1 MPNPAVHVIVSLAPS
16 GGLQLEL
23 PGSAGGS
30 RAILLKW
37 TSAVDPSRT
46 IERVLNSLAQG
57 QSAIGLD
64 GAPTRQQLQHWE
76 KHWQFADSRC
86 PFCLAEQELAKAFSG
101 EKKHRSH
108 STFDARYATRRLG
121 ETQVR
126 VIPLGESA
134 AKAKARGAAPPPA
147 IKKSKKSARELG
159 F

>member
-1 MPNPAVHVIVSLAPS
+1 MTSPHVIVSLAPS

-23 PGSAGGS
+23 PGPAGGS
-30 RAILLKW
+30 RAIPLKW
-37 TSAVDPSRT
+37 TAAVDPSRT

-76 KHWQFADSRC
+76 RHGATSDSRC
-86 PFCLAEQELAKAFSG
+86 PFCLAEDELAEAYGGGKP
-101 EKKHRSH
+101 KHRSH

-134 AKAKARGAAPPPA
+134 AKAKARGAPPPPA